1 MDRHRKLWLGTVL
14 LLSLAVLPARADYV
28 GGLNPAGDNFL
39 ALRTGPGS
47 GYPMILPMGPGTFVT
62 ILRRN
67 GKWLFVELEDGTRG
81 WAYGSYIF
89 GGGAPGGFDAP
100 PPPLDPSEIPPPDLA
115 PPDLGPPPGI
125 EAIDPGSQPPPLD
138 LGTDATPSDMGG
150 DPLPVEPVD
159 RTQPSDAAEPDADPA
174 EISETDEAAADAA
187 GVPADPMASNWIT
200 YRNDRFG
207 TRIDYSAPMFRM
219 LPPPDN
225 DDGRTFEAR
234 DGSARFMVFAAY
246 NVFDSTLD
254 ELIEENL
261 ASLGEDEKVTRKRRG
276 ENWYLHSG
284 FRGGDFFLRKVLLS
298 DDGGVIHTFEISYAK
313 SLKTKLDPMAARMAD
328 SLRTADEAV
337 QSPGEA
343 PDADEPGAI
352 APTGSDD
359 DANTSTAQDAG
370 AIQPSGTEIDGWAA
384 HAFEGFALRAPA
396 DWAASIDGDT
406 LTLKAPDGKRSLMV
420 WWWFPD
426 EPLLGYSDIISNR
439 KITVAGESALWIH
452 SRFEGVETLSVTL
465 DEGRADKRRLH
476 FLFEATGS
484 IRLGGGDDDFDRIL
498 ESVTIGGAKTK
509 AEAGDGEVQPAVPVQ
524 ESPAA
529 VPDVTPAKAAATDG
543 DVDEDVADDDE
554 DRRAWVGRASVAVP
568 TGWQVKPDEDVA
580 GGIVMTRPDEGA
592 QITLSLWP
600 KDKPMPSEEV
610 AAQDFTVMLGQPAT
624 VLELSEG
631 NMRGRQVF
639 FDEPRGDGAR
649 LTLAYR
655 ALGEDPADGLPL
667 FEMVLG
673 SLDETLPPPE
683 GTEVQA
689 AEPADGADPFADI
702 DLSDLEVDPR

>member
-1 MDRHRKLWLGTVL
+1 MDRHRKLWPGTVL

-47 GYPMILPMGPGTFVT
+47 GYAMILPMGPGTFVT
-62 ILRRN
+62 VLRRN
-67 GKWLFVELEDGTRG
+67 GKWFFVELEDGTRG

-100 PPPLDPSEIPPPDLA
+100 PPLDPSEIPPPGLA
-115 PPDLGPPPGI
+115 PPDRGPPPGI
-125 EAIDPGSQPPPLD
+125 EPIDPGSQPPPLD
-138 LGTDATPSDMGG
+138 LGEEATPSDMGG

-159 RTQPSDAAEPDADPA
+159 RTQPSAVAEPDADA
-174 EISETDEAAADAA
+174 ADVGETDEAAADTA

-234 DGSARFMVFAAY
+234 GGSARFMVFGAH

-276 ENWYLHSG
+276 KNWYLHSG

-328 SLRTADEAV
+328 SLRTADEAAKN
-337 QSPGEA
+337 PGQTPGADEAGAMA
-343 PDADEPGAI
+343 PDGADSVGAN
-352 APTGSDD
+352 AD
-359 DANTSTAQDAG
+359 TAQDV
-370 AIQPSGTEIDGWAA
+370 GTAESSDTGVDGWKA

-396 DWAASIDGDT
+396 DWTASVDGDT
-406 LTLKAPDGKRSLMV
+406 LTLKAPDGQRSLMV

-426 EPLLGYSDIISNR
+426 EPLLGYSDIVSNH
-439 KITVAGESALWIH
+439 KIEVAGEPALWIH
-452 SRFEGVETLSVTL
+452 SKTGDVETLSVTL
-465 DEGRADKRRLH
+465 DEGRADKKRLH
-476 FLFEATGS
+476 FLFEATGG
-484 IRLGGGDDDFDRIL
+484 IRLGGGEPDFDRIL

-529 VPDVTPAKAAATDG
+529 VPDVTPARAAAING
-543 DVDEDVADDDE
+543 NMEEDVADDDE

-568 TGWQVKPDEDVA
+568 TGWRVAPDEDIA

-592 QITLSLWP
+592 QITLSFWP

-610 AAQDFTVMLGQPAT
+610 AAQDFTVLLGRPAT
-624 VLELSEG
+624 VLELSKG
-631 NMRGRQVF
+631 RMRGRLVF

-655 ALGEDPADGLPL
+655 AFGEDPADGLPL

-673 SLDETLPPPE
+673 SLDETLDPP
-683 GTEVQA
+683 
-689 AEPADGADPFADI
+689 
-702 DLSDLEVDPR
+702 

>member
-1 MDRHRKLWLGTVL
+1 VL
-14 LLSLAVLPARADYV
+14 ILSLAVLPARADYV
-28 GGLNPAGDNFL
+28 RGLDPAGDNFL

-47 GYPMILPMGPGTFVT
+47 GYPMILPMGPGTFVNV
-62 ILRRN
+62 LRRN

-81 WAYGSYIF
+81 WAYRSYIF
-89 GGGAPGGFDAP
+89 EGGAPGGEDA
-100 PPPLDPSEIPPPDLA
+100 PPPLDPAET

-138 LGTDATPSDMGG
+138 LGEEATPSDMGG
-150 DPLPVEPVD
+150 DPQPTEPTETAEPTETV
-159 RTQPSDAAEPDADPA
+159 QPSDAAEPDADPA
-174 EISETDEAAADAA
+174 EISETDEAAADASR
-187 GVPADPMASNWIT
+187 VPADPMASNWIT

-328 SLRTADEAV
+328 SLRTAEEEV
-337 QSPGEA
+337 RGPGEA
-343 PDADEPGAI
+343 PDADEPGAP
-352 APTGSDD
+352 APAAGDD
-359 DANTSTAQDAG
+359 DGASAGTMQDTG
-370 AIQPSGTEIDGWAA
+370 TMEPSATGIDGWAA
-384 HAFEGFALRAPA
+384 HTFEGFALRAPA
-396 DWAASIDGDT
+396 DWTASIDGDT
-406 LTLKAPDGKRSLMV
+406 LTLKAPDGQRSLMV

-476 FLFEATGS
+476 FLFEATGG

-509 AEAGDGEVQPAVPVQ
+509 AEAGDGEVPSAVPPA

-529 VPDVTPAKAAATDG
+529 LPEGTAPASDAMNGDAAEDAAAG
-543 DVDEDVADDDE
+543 DE

-568 TGWQVKPDEDVA
+568 IGWQVAPDEDIT
-580 GGIVMTRPDEGA
+580 GGIVMTRPDGGA
-592 QITLSLWP
+592 QIALSFWP
-600 KDKPMPSEEV
+600 KDRPMPSEEV
-610 AAQDFTVMLGQPAT
+610 VAQDFTVMLGQPAT

-631 NMRGRQVF
+631 NMRGRQVS

-655 ALGEDPADGLPL
+655 AFGEDPADGLPL

-673 SLDETLPPPE
+673 SLDETLAPPE
-683 GTEVQA
+683 GTEVPA
-689 AEPADGADPFADI
+689 AAPASGTDPFADI

>member
-1 MDRHRKLWLGTVL
+1 MARHRKLWLGSVL
-14 LLSLAVLPARADYV
+14 ILSLAVLPARADYV
-28 GGLNPAGDNFL
+28 GGLDPAGDNFL

-47 GYPMILPMGPGTFVT
+47 GYPMILPMGPGTFVNV
-62 ILRRN
+62 LRRN

-81 WAYGSYIF
+81 WAHGSYIF

-115 PPDLGPPPGI
+115 PPDLGPPGI
-125 EAIDPGSQPPPLD
+125 ETIDPGSQPPPLD
-138 LGTDATPSDMGG
+138 LGDDVPPSDMGG
-150 DPLPVEPVD
+150 ELQPAEPTETV
-159 RTQPSDAAEPDADPA
+159 QPSEAAEPDAGPA
-174 EISETDEAAADAA
+174 EINDTDEAATDVAD
-187 GVPADPMASNWIT
+187 VPADPMASNWIT

-234 DGSARFMVFAAY
+234 DGSARFMVFAAH

-254 ELIEENL
+254 ELIEEHL
-261 ASLGEDEKVTRKRRG
+261 ASLGEGEKVTRKRRG

-328 SLRTADEAV
+328 SLRTAEEEV
-337 QSPGEA
+337 QSPGQA
-343 PDADEPGAI
+343 PDTDQPGAP
-352 APTGSDD
+352 APAASDD
-359 DANTSTAQDAG
+359 DASTSTAQDAG
-370 AIQPSGTEIDGWAA
+370 TMQPSGTEVDGWAA

-465 DEGRADKRRLH
+465 DEGRADKKRLH
-476 FLFEATGS
+476 FLFEATDG

-498 ESVTIGGAKTK
+498 ESVTVGGAKTK
-509 AEAGDGEVQPAVPVQ
+509 AEAGDGEVQPAVPPA
-524 ESPAA
+524 ETPAA
-529 VPDVTPAKAAATDG
+529 LPDAAAPASDAMNGDAAEDG
-543 DVDEDVADDDE
+543 ATGDE

-568 TGWQVKPDEDVA
+568 TGWQLKPDEDIA

-592 QITLSLWP
+592 QIALSFWP
-600 KDKPMPSEEV
+600 KDRPMPSKEV
-610 AAQDFTVMLGQPAT
+610 ASQDFTVLLGRPAT

-655 ALGEDPADGLPL
+655 AFAEDPADGLPL

-673 SLDETLPPPE
+673 SLDETLAPPE
-683 GTEVQA
+683 GTEVPA
-689 AEPADGADPFADI
+689 AAPASGTDPFADI

>member
-1 MDRHRKLWLGTVL
+1 MVRHRKLWLGSML

-28 GGLNPAGDNFL
+28 GGLDPAGDNFL

-47 GYPMILPMGPGTFVT
+47 GYPMILPMGPGTFVNV
-62 ILRRN
+62 LRRN

-100 PPPLDPSEIPPPDLA
+100 PPLDPSDIPPPGLA
-115 PPDLGPPPGI
+115 PPDRGPPPGI
-125 EAIDPGSQPPPLD
+125 EPIDPGSQPPPLD
-138 LGTDATPSDMGG
+138 LGEEATPSDMGG

-159 RTQPSDAAEPDADPA
+159 RTQPSDGAEPDADA
-174 EISETDEAAADAA
+174 ADVGETDEGAADTAD
-187 GVPADPMASNWIT
+187 VPADPMASNWIT

-234 DGSARFMVFAAY
+234 DGSARFMVFAAH

-261 ASLGEDEKVTRKRRG
+261 ASLGEDEKITRKRRG

-284 FRGGDFFLRKVLLS
+284 FRSGDFFLRKVLLS

-328 SLRTADEAV
+328 SLRTAEEEV
-337 QSPGEA
+337 QSPGQA
-343 PDADEPGAI
+343 PDTDQPGAP
-352 APTGSDD
+352 APAASDD
-359 DANTSTAQDAG
+359 DASTSTAQDAG
-370 AIQPSGTEIDGWAA
+370 TMQPSGTEVDGWAA

-465 DEGRADKRRLH
+465 DEGRADKKRLH
-476 FLFEATGS
+476 FLFEATGG
-484 IRLGGGDDDFDRIL
+484 IRLGGGEPDFDRIL

-509 AEAGDGEVQPAVPVQ
+509 AEAGDGEVQPAVPPA
-524 ESPAA
+524 ETPAA
-529 VPDVTPAKAAATDG
+529 VPDATVPASDAMNGDAAEDAAAG
-543 DVDEDVADDDE
+543 DE

-568 TGWQVKPDEDVA
+568 TGWQLKPDEDIA

-592 QITLSLWP
+592 QIALSFWP
-600 KDKPMPSEEV
+600 KDKPMPSKEV
-610 AAQDFTVMLGQPAT
+610 ASQDFTVLLGRPAT

-631 NMRGRQVF
+631 RMRGRQVF

-655 ALGEDPADGLPL
+655 AFGEDLADGLPL

-673 SLDETLPPPE
+673 SLDETLAPPE
-683 GTEVQA
+683 GTEVPA
-689 AEPADGADPFADI
+689 AAPASGTDPFADI

>member
-1 MDRHRKLWLGTVL
+1 ML

-28 GGLNPAGDNFL
+28 GGLDPAGDNFL

-47 GYPMILPMGPGTFVT
+47 GYPMILPMGPGTFVNV
-62 ILRRN
+62 LRRN

-81 WAYGSYIF
+81 WAYRSYIF
-89 GGGAPGGFDAP
+89 EGGAPGGDGAP
-100 PPPLDPSEIPPPDLA
+100 PPLEPAET

-138 LGTDATPSDMGG
+138 LGTDAQPSDMGG
-150 DPLPVEPVD
+150 DPQPAEPTETV
-159 RTQPSDAAEPDADPA
+159 QPSDVAEPDADPA
-174 EISETDEAAADAA
+174 EIVETEEAAADTAD
-187 GVPADPMASNWIT
+187 VPADPMASNWIT

-225 DDGRTFEAR
+225 DDGRTFQAR

-328 SLRTADEAV
+328 SLRTGEEEV
-337 QSPGEA
+337 QDPGQA
-343 PDADEPGAI
+343 PDADEPGAL
-352 APTGSDD
+352 APSGSDD
-359 DANTSTAQDAG
+359 DAGTGTAQDAG
-370 AIQPSGTEIDGWAA
+370 TMQPSGTEIDGWAA
-384 HAFEGFALRAPA
+384 HVFEGFALRAPA
-396 DWAASIDGDT
+396 DWTASIDGDT
-406 LTLKAPDGKRSLMV
+406 LTLKAPDGQRSLMV

-426 EPLLGYSDIISNR
+426 EPLLGYSDIVSNH
-439 KITVAGESALWIH
+439 KIEVAGEPALWIH
-452 SRFEGVETLSVTL
+452 SKTGDVETLSVTL
-465 DEGRADKRRLH
+465 DEGRADKKRLH
-476 FLFEATGS
+476 FLFEATGG
-484 IRLGGGDDDFDRIL
+484 IGLAGGEPDFDRIL
-498 ESVTIGGAKTK
+498 ESVTIGGEQGET
-509 AEAGDGEVQPAVPVQ
+509 GVDGSKEPSVVPVP
-524 ESPAA
+524 ESPAPL
-529 VPDVTPAKAAATDG
+529 PDATASASDAMNGEAAE
-543 DVDEDVADDDE
+543 DEAAGDE

-568 TGWQVKPDEDVA
+568 SGWQVAPDEDIA
-580 GGIVMTRPDEGA
+580 GGIVMTRPDGGA
-592 QITLSLWP
+592 QIALSFWP
-600 KDKPMPSEEV
+600 KDRPMPSKAV
-610 AAQDFTVMLGQPAT
+610 AAQDFTVMLGRPAT

-655 ALGEDPADGLPL
+655 AFGEDPADGLPL

-683 GTEVQA
+683 GTQAPA
-689 AEPADGADPFADI
+689 AEPAGGADPFADI

>member
-14 LLSLAVLPARADYV
+14 LLSLAALPARADYV

-47 GYPMILPMGPGTFVT
+47 GYAMILPMGPGTFVT
-62 ILRRN
+62 VLRRN

-81 WAYGSYIF
+81 WAYGSYILR
-89 GGGAPGGFDAP
+89 GGAPGGFDAP
-100 PPPLDPSEIPPPDLA
+100 PPLDPSEIPPPGLA
-115 PPDLGPPPGI
+115 PPDRGPPPGI
-125 EAIDPGSQPPPLD
+125 EPLDPGSQAPPLD
-138 LGTDATPSDMGG
+138 LGEEATPSDMGG

-159 RTQPSDAAEPDADPA
+159 RTQPSDVAEPDAGAADVG
-174 EISETDEAAADAA
+174 ETDEAAADTAH
-187 GVPADPMASNWIT
+187 VPADPMASNWIT
-200 YRNDRFG
+200 YRNDRFA

-234 DGSARFMVFAAY
+234 DGSARFMVFAAH

-261 ASLGEDEKVTRKRRG
+261 AGLGEDEKVTRKRRG

-313 SLKTKLDPMAARMAD
+313 SLKAKLDPMAARMAQ
-328 SLRTADEAV
+328 SLRTADEAAKNPS
-337 QSPGEA
+337 QTPS
-343 PDADEPGAI
+343 ADEAGAMGPDG
-352 APTGSDD
+352 ADSDG
-359 DANTSTAQDAG
+359 ANADTAQDV
-370 AIQPSGTEIDGWAA
+370 GTAESSDTGVDGWKA

-396 DWAASIDGDT
+396 DWTASVDGDT
-406 LTLKAPDGKRSLMV
+406 LTLKAPDGQRSLMV

-426 EPLLGYSDIISNR
+426 EPLLGYSDIVSNH
-439 KITVAGESALWIH
+439 KIEVAGEPALWIH
-452 SRFEGVETLSVTL
+452 SKTGDVETLSVTL
-465 DEGRADKRRLH
+465 DEGRADKKRLH
-476 FLFEATGS
+476 FLFEATGG
-484 IRLGGGDDDFDRIL
+484 IRLGGGEPDFDRIL

-529 VPDVTPAKAAATDG
+529 VRDVTPAKAAATDG
-543 DVDEDVADDDE
+543 DMDEDVADDDE
-554 DRRAWVGRASVAVP
+554 DRRAWVGWASVAVP
-568 TGWQVKPDEDVA
+568 TGWRVAPDEDIA

-592 QITLSLWP
+592 QITLSFWP
-600 KDKPMPSEEV
+600 KDKPMPSGEV
-610 AAQDFTVMLGQPAT
+610 AAQDFTVLLGRPTT

-631 NMRGRQVF
+631 RMRGRQVF

-655 ALGEDPADGLPL
+655 AFGEDPADGLPL

-673 SLDETLPPPE
+673 SLDETLAPPQ
-683 GTEVQA
+683 GTEVPA
-689 AEPADGADPFADI
+689 AAPASGTDPFADV

>member
-1 MDRHRKLWLGTVL
+1 ML

-28 GGLNPAGDNFL
+28 GGLDPAGDNFL

-47 GYPMILPMGPGTFVT
+47 GYPMILPMGPGTFVNV
-62 ILRRN
+62 LRRN

-81 WAYGSYIF
+81 WAYRSYILE
-89 GGGAPGGFDAP
+89 GDAPGGEDAP
-100 PPPLDPSEIPPPDLA
+100 PPLEPAET
-115 PPDLGPPPGI
+115 PPDLGPPAGI
-125 EAIDPGSQPPPLD
+125 EAIDPGNQPPPLD
-138 LGTDATPSDMGG
+138 LGTDAQPSDMGG
-150 DPLPVEPVD
+150 DPQPAEPTETV
-159 RTQPSDAAEPDADPA
+159 QPSDVAEPDADPA
-174 EISETDEAAADAA
+174 EIVETEEAAADTAD
-187 GVPADPMASNWIT
+187 VPADPMASNWIT

-328 SLRTADEAV
+328 SLRTGEEEV
-337 QSPGEA
+337 QDPGQA
-343 PDADEPGAI
+343 PDADQPGAL
-352 APTGSDD
+352 APSGSDD
-359 DANTSTAQDAG
+359 DASTGTAQDAG
-370 AIQPSGTEIDGWAA
+370 TMQPSGSEIDGWAA

-396 DWAASIDGDT
+396 DWTASIDGDT
-406 LTLKAPDGKRSLMV
+406 LTLKAPDGQRSLMV

-426 EPLLGYSDIISNR
+426 EPLLGYSDIVSNH
-439 KITVAGESALWIH
+439 KIEVAGEPALWIH
-452 SRFEGVETLSVTL
+452 SKTGDVETLSVTL
-465 DEGRADKRRLH
+465 DEGRADKKRLH
-476 FLFEATGS
+476 FLFEATGG
-484 IRLGGGDDDFDRIL
+484 IGLAGGEPDFDRIL
-498 ESVTIGGAKTK
+498 ESVTIGGEQGET
-509 AEAGDGEVQPAVPVQ
+509 GVDGGEEPQAASAP
-524 ESPAA
+524 ESPAPLPDA
-529 VPDVTPAKAAATDG
+529 TVPASDAMNGEAAE
-543 DVDEDVADDDE
+543 DEAAGDE

-568 TGWQVKPDEDVA
+568 SGWQVAPDEDIA
-580 GGIVMTRPDEGA
+580 GGIVMTRPNGGA
-592 QITLSLWP
+592 QIALSFWP
-600 KDKPMPSEEV
+600 KDRPMPSKAV
-610 AAQDFTVMLGQPAT
+610 AAQDFTVMLGRPAT

-655 ALGEDPADGLPL
+655 AFGEDPADGLPL

-683 GTEVQA
+683 GTQAPA
-689 AEPADGADPFADI
+689 AEPAGGADPFADI